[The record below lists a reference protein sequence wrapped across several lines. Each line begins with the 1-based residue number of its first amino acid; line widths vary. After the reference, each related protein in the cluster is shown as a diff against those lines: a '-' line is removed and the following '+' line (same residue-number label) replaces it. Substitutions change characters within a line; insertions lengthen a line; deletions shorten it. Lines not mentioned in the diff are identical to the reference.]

1 MSERDDVVSERARQA
16 SGGAQSP
23 LQIPAHGW
31 RATLQRTVREIVRDR
46 ITITAAGVTFYWF
59 LSLFPMVFAAVALIA
74 LADGSSA
81 LVTDVNSTIDDVA
94 PGDAA
99 RILTDAVGNA
109 RTRAGA
115 DGTVL
120 SAVVAIGLALWS
132 ASSGMAATQV
142 GLDVA
147 YDVEED
153 RTFIKK
159 RLMGFTLLF
168 AAFVLGGVA
177 FGLVVLGGPIEDF
190 VREHLVTGRVLD
202 WAFVAIRWA
211 IALVAVT
218 TLIALFYFIGPNRKP
233 PSWKWISPGGIV
245 ATVLWFVASLG
256 FSFYLTRFGD
266 SYVRN
271 YGGLA
276 GVVVLLLWLFLTA
289 LSILVG
295 AELNGELERQ
305 RAMTA
310 AEDER
315 S

>member
-1 MSERDDVVSERARQA
+1 MMSSAKGRDRRPAVRDRRCRYRRTRGGRR
-16 SGGAQSP
+16 SG
-23 LQIPAHGW
+23 
-31 RATLQRTVREIVRDR
+31 RTGREIVRDR

-59 LSLFPMVFAAVALIA
+59 LSLFPMVFAAVALLA
-74 LADGSSA
+74 LADGSSEF
-81 LVTDVNSTIDDVA
+81 VTDVNSTIDEVA

-99 RILTDAVGNA
+99 RILTDAVANA

-120 SAVVAIGLALWS
+120 SAVVAIALALWS

-142 GLDVA
+142 GLDVT
-147 YDVEED
+147 YDVEDD

-159 RLMGFTLLF
+159 RLMGFALLF

-177 FGLVVLGGPIEDF
+177 FCLVVLGGPIEDL
-190 VREHLVTGRVLD
+190 VREHVATGRVLD
-202 WAFVAIRWA
+202 WAFVSVRWA

-218 TLIALFYFIGPNRKP
+218 TLIALFYFIGPNRRP
-233 PSWKWISPGGIV
+233 PSWRWISPGGIV
-245 ATVLWFVASLG
+245 ATMLWFVASLG

-266 SYVRN
+266 SYVKN
-271 YGGLA
+271 YGALA

-310 AEDER
+310 AEDEG

>member
-1 MSERDDVVSERARQA
+1 MSERDDVVSEEARQA
-16 SGGAQSP
+16 PGGAQSP
-23 LQIPAHGW
+23 LQIPAQGW
-31 RATLQRTVREIVRDR
+31 RATLQRTGLEIVRDR

-59 LSLFPMVFAAVALIA
+59 LSLFPMVFAAVALLA
-74 LADGSSA
+74 LADGSSE

-99 RILTDAVGNA
+99 RILTDAVANA

-153 RTFIKK
+153 RPFMKK
-159 RLMGFTLLF
+159 RLMGFALLF

-177 FGLVVLGGPIEDF
+177 FGLVLLGGPIEDF
-190 VREHLVTGRVLD
+190 VREHIATGRVLD
-202 WAFVAIRWA
+202 WAFVAMRWA
-211 IALVAVT
+211 IALVALT
-218 TLIALFYFIGPNRKP
+218 TLVALFYFIGPNRKP

-256 FSFYLTRFGD
+256 LSFYLTRFGD
-266 SYVRN
+266 SYVKN
-271 YGGLA
+271 YGALA

>member
-1 MSERDDVVSERARQA
+1 
-16 SGGAQSP
+16 
-23 LQIPAHGW
+23 
-31 RATLQRTVREIVRDR
+31 
-46 ITITAAGVTFYWF
+46 
-59 LSLFPMVFAAVALIA
+59 VFAAVALLA
-74 LADGSSA
+74 LADGSSE
-81 LVTDVNSTIDDVA
+81 LVTDVNSTIEDVA

-256 FSFYLTRFGD
+256 FSFYLTRLGD
-266 SYVRN
+266 SYVKN
-271 YGGLA
+271 YGALA
-276 GVVVLLLWLFLTA
+276 GVVVLPLWLFLTA

-295 AELNGELERQ
+295 AELNG
-305 RAMTA
+305 RAGASARDDGRRGRTIVT
-310 AEDER
+310 R
-315 S
+315 